1 MAVTFSL
8 NFMKKKKKKANR
20 IKTSYENYIFKK
32 KKKKHFAIPPSE
44 CKEITIE
51 GVGYKLAEELHNH
64 EFYED
69 CQLSFKIKYFTFCR
83 NQNFNII
90 YQYNNLFLKGN

>member
-1 MAVTFSL
+1 MAH
-8 NFMKKKKKKANR
+8 KKQKYYLLKL
-20 IKTSYENYIFKK
+20 SYYILKFVEK